1 MWKLVSFDIGKA
13 RFENFFVVCFGQL
26 APFDP
31 TKKKK
36 KKKVVIQE
44 SADDAV
50 DKLAENTENL
60 SGVGFVLG

>member
-1 MWKLVSFDIGKA
+1 MKIFA
-13 RFENFFVVCFGQL
+13 VCCGQL

-60 SGVGFVLG
+60 SGVGLCSGYLLLEIDLFVCG